1 MYPKVKTGS
10 GEDED
15 VPVNKLTPE
24 RRRELTRTTLVEAA
38 SEVFADKGFYGA
50 SLEEIAEVAGF
61 TRGAIYSNFGNKEEL
76 LYAVIDHFIDRQLQD
91 FAAATMDADAGD
103 PVEDARAAAGIF
115 GRGMRQS
122 RSITA
127 LELELRLAALRDPEV
142 RQRLAQLERETS
154 MKAAHLVEEQVARH
168 GLTLDISPRDLAD
181 IGRAAVEGLLQLASI
196 DEDDAE
202 RYERLVEKV
211 FVLLAR
217 SAFQPKDE
225 AAPPKKA
232 RKASGRS

>member
-1 MYPKVKTGS
+1 
-10 GEDED
+10 

-61 TRGAIYSNFGNKEEL
+61 TRGAIYSNFGSKEEL
-76 LYAVIDHFIDRQLQD
+76 LYAVIDHFIDRQLHD
-91 FAAATMDADAGD
+91 FAATMDADTGD
-103 PVEDARAAAGIF
+103 PVDEARAAAGIF

-122 RSITA
+122 RTITA

-142 RQRLAQLERETS
+142 RRRLAQMERETS
-154 MKAAHLVEEQVARH
+154 MKAARLVEEQVARH

-181 IGRAAVEGLLQLASI
+181 IGRAAVEGLMQLAWI

-202 RYERLVEKV
+202 RYEHLVENV
-211 FVLLAR
+211 FVLLAQAVR
-217 SAFQPKDE
+217 PEDQS
-225 AAPPKKA
+225 PPRKA
-232 RKASGRS
+232 RKISGRS

>member
-1 MYPKVKTGS
+1 
-10 GEDED
+10 

-24 RRRELTRTTLVEAA
+24 RRRELTRATLVEAA

-50 SLEEIAEVAGF
+50 SLEEIAELAGF
-61 TRGAIYSNFGNKEEL
+61 TRGAIYSNFGSKEEL

-91 FAAATMDADAGD
+91 FAATMDADAGD
-103 PVEDARAAAGIF
+103 PEDDARAAAGIF

-122 RSITA
+122 RSLTA

-142 RQRLAQLERETS
+142 RRRLAQLERETS
-154 MKAAHLVEEQVARH
+154 IKAAHLVEEQVARH

-217 SAFQPKDE
+217 SAFQPKDD
-225 AAPPKKA
+225 APTTKKA

>member
-76 LYAVIDHFIDRQLQD
+76 LYAVIDHFVDSQLRD
-91 FAAATMDADAGD
+91 FASLLQADDGD
-103 PVEDARAAAGIF
+103 FEQNAKAAAAIF
-115 GRGMRQS
+115 GRGMRES
-122 RSITA
+122 RTIVA
-127 LELELRLAALRDPEV
+127 L
-142 RQRLAQLERETS
+142 
-154 MKAAHLVEEQVARH
+154 
-168 GLTLDISPRDLAD
+168 DL
-181 IGRAAVEGLLQLASI
+181 
-196 DEDDAE
+196 
-202 RYERLVEKV
+202 
-211 FVLLAR
+211 
-217 SAFQPKDE
+217 
-225 AAPPKKA
+225 
-232 RKASGRS
+232 